1 MCCKTYCLA
10 FQKRRF
16 CTVKAYVLCCKRAA
30 FAMPNRNYHFSNE
43 LYLQNGGGFIKK
55 LLLFRSGVI
64 HLQYL
69 FFVYF
74 SPCHK

>member
-1 MCCKTYCLA
+1 
-10 FQKRRF
+10 
-16 CTVKAYVLCCKRAA
+16 
-30 FAMPNRNYHFSNE
+30 MPNRNYHFSNE

-69 FFVYF
+69 FFGVMDIW
-74 SPCHK
+74 